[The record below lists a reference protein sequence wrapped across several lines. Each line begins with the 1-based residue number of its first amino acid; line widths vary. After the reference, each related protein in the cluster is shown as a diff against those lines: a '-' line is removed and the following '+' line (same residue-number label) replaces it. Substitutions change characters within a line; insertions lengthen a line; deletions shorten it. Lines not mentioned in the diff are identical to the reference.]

1 MIGILEDGRMY
12 PRFQGNKKLL
22 KKTRTIISSWVGRS
36 NKTRN
41 MLLALNASWTV
52 VQMQDW
58 DFRTISCKLRFIV
71 MDNAICSPACVIIFT
86 IMFFRPKHRSVLPV
100 CAAILWNQQEGPGRW
115 QQGENCWYSKTR
127 STQKESTGRIP
138 DDGEPDT
145 RLQAALHHGC
155 QNWSEVAFFH
165 LQLNMKSKD
174 VGPRLEPGEAGCP
187 GCKLRWDKET
197 LWLFRARTCRL

>member
-1 MIGILEDGRMY
+1 M
-12 PRFQGNKKLL
+12 
-22 KKTRTIISSWVGRS
+22 
-36 NKTRN
+36 
-41 MLLALNASWTV
+41 
-52 VQMQDW
+52 
-58 DFRTISCKLRFIV
+58 
-71 MDNAICSPACVIIFT
+71 
-86 IMFFRPKHRSVLPV
+86 RSVHQRVSSFSQSCFSDPSIGLFYQFVPQFFGISRKV
-100 CAAILWNQQEGPGRW
+100 QENGSKVKIVDILKADPHKKNHE
-115 QQGENCWYSKTR
+115 
-127 STQKESTGRIP
+127 KESTGRIP